1 MAQAQEHAISTA
13 HLHKEISHLRHEL
26 KTSNESHPASS
37 EKIRVGDYLLERL
50 VQLGVTT
57 LFGVPGDFNLGFLD
71 LVEDHPKI
79 HWAGNCN
86 ELNAAYAADGF
97 ARVKHGSVGA
107 VVTTFG
113 VGELSAINGIAGSF
127 SEHVPVV
134 HIVGTPNTLQ
144 LKTKPMLH
152 HTLGDGRFDA
162 YLKAAEQFTFS
173 QATLTQKNNADIEID
188 RVLTDCIISGRPVYL
203 TLPTDVAYERISASR
218 LSTPL
223 NREPPENDPDT
234 EAAVVESIHRLV
246 KGAGGDVAVL
256 IDACAIRHRIK
267 EELREFLDKTQFPV
281 YAAPMGKTAIDED
294 YPRYGGVYV
303 GSVTHPEILEKVE
316 GAKLIISIGSMLSD
330 FNTGNFTYHIPKG
343 KTIELHSD
351 HSRVL
356 HALFPGIGFKSLLP
370 KLTAKLAEFK
380 EAALKFSV
388 PPFVLPVPNE
398 PNDIIS
404 QAWLWPRVA
413 QFLKPK
419 DVVLA
424 ETGTA
429 GFGIIDVPL
438 PRGAT
443 LITQVLWGSIGYSV
457 GALLGAACGA
467 RDCHLGRT
475 ILFVGDGSLQLTV
488 QELSTV
494 ITNKLTPIVF
504 VLNNDGY
511 TIERFIR
518 GMHRK
523 YNNVASWE
531 YTQLLNTF
539 TKDKE
544 ATVSYKVKTKAEL
557 DALLKDETFN
567 KAEKV
572 QLVELIMLAE
582 DAPAALSRQTE
593 LGGKTNKY
601 GDPETI

>member
-1 MAQAQEHAISTA
+1 MAQSTEHITSTA
-13 HLHKEISHLRHEL
+13 NLHKEISHLRHEL
-26 KTSNESHPASS
+26 KTTAESHPASS
-37 EKIRVGDYLLERL
+37 ERIRVGDYLLERL

-86 ELNAAYAADGF
+86 ELNASYAADGF
-97 ARVKHGSVGA
+97 ARVKEGSVGA

-162 YLKAAEQFTFS
+162 YQKAAEQFTIS
-173 QATLTQKNNADIEID
+173 QAHLTRKENADVEID

-203 TLPTDVAYERISASR
+203 TLPTDVAYERISAAR

-223 NREPPENDPDT
+223 NKESPENDPDI
-234 EAAVVESIHRLV
+234 EASVVESIYKLV
-246 KGAGGDVAVL
+246 KEADGDVAVL
-256 IDACAIRHRIK
+256 VDACAIRHRIK
-267 EELREFLDKTQFPV
+267 KELREFLDQSQFPV

-294 YPRYGGVYV
+294 HARYGGVYV
-303 GSVTHPEILEKVE
+303 GSISHPEILEKVE
-316 GAKLIISIGSMLSD
+316 GAKFIISIGSMLSD

-356 HALFPGIGFKSLLP
+356 HALYPGIGFKKLLP
-370 KLTAKLAEFK
+370 NLTAKLAEFREVAQK
-380 EAALKFSV
+380 T
-388 PPFVLPVPNE
+388 PVPSFTYAVPDE

-404 QAWLWPRVA
+404 QAYLWPRVG
-413 QFLKPK
+413 QFFKPK
-419 DVVLA
+419 DVILA
-424 ETGTA
+424 ETGTSS
-429 GFGIIDVPL
+429 FGIIDVPL
-438 PRGAT
+438 PKEAT

-457 GALLGAACGA
+457 GATLGAACAA
-467 RDCHLGRT
+467 RDLNLGRT

-488 QELSTV
+488 QELSTMV
-494 ITNKLTPIVF
+494 TNKLTPIIF
-504 VLNNDGY
+504 VLNNSGY
-511 TIERFIR
+511 TIERYIR
-518 GMHRK
+518 GMHRQ
-523 YNNVASWE
+523 YNNVASWD
-531 YTQLLNTF
+531 YTQILKTF
-539 TKDKE
+539 TGGNDV
-544 ATVSYKVKTKAEL
+544 TVSYKVKTKAEL
-557 DALLKDETFN
+557 NALLNDETFK
-567 KAEKV
+567 KAEKM
-572 QLVELIMLAE
+572 QLVEIIMPAE
-582 DAPAALSRQTE
+582 DAPASLSRQTE
-593 LGGKTNKY
+593 LGGKTNHY
-601 GDPETI
+601 GDPETV